1 MQKTARNREEM
12 RRRPHLFLVDKQS
25 TRVVRDPTVPG
36 QTRPARRRKGFAVKV
51 VMSLLAGYLAFSFCL
66 NGYQI
71 WQLKKQVKTI
81 QGEQQILMNKFQQI
95 QQEAKSLE
103 DPEVIEKIARES
115 LGMVKAGETIILP
128 AVPGTNIPK
137 PKSAQNQQIGD

>member
-1 MQKTARNREEM
+1 MQKTARNRAEA
-12 RRRPHLFLVDKQS
+12 RRRPHLFVVDKQS
-25 TRVVRDPTVPG
+25 AQELRE
-36 QTRPARRRKGFAVKV
+36 QAASSKTRPARRKRGFVLKAVLG
-51 VMSLLAGYLAFSFCL
+51 LLAGYLVFSFCL

-71 WQLKKQVKTI
+71 WQLKKQVKAI
-81 QGEQQILMNKFQQI
+81 QGEQQMLVNQFQEI

-103 DPEVIEKIARES
+103 NPEVIEKIARES

-137 PKSAQNQQIGD
+137 PKSAQKEQIND